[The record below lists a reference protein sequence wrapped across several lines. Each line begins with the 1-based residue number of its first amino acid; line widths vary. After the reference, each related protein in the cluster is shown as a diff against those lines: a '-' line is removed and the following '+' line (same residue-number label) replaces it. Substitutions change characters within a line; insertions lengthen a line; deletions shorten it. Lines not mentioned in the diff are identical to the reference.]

1 MYSYHSLE
9 SHDNEGEIIT
19 KPSLQVDN
27 HPDPTV
33 FSPNGDLINDN
44 KLDSDDGVLVALGYR
59 QEFKREFTVWSIF
72 CLSFSSLGLLPSIA
86 ATLYYTLGF
95 ESLLEF
101 TDVRYA
107 GMGGMVWGWII
118 ASFMTQFLAAS
129 IAELCSS
136 LPTTVCSPRIAGL
149 IKGGFVLRLCRTG
162 SRWVGPPRCCIS
174 S

>member
-9 SHDNEGEIIT
+9 SHGEGEVIT
-19 KPSLQVDN
+19 KSSLQVDN
-27 HPDPTV
+27 DPDATE
-33 FSPNGDLINDN
+33 FSPNGGLITD
-44 KLDSDDGVLVALGYR
+44 KLDSDDEGLLALGYR

-107 GMGGMVWGWII
+107 GTGGMVWGWII

-136 LPTTVCSPRIAGL
+136 LPTAVCSLCITGL
-149 IKGGFVLRLCRTG
+149 IKGGLYYASAVLAPDG
-162 SRWVGPPRCCIS
+162 WGPFAAV
-174 S
+174 